1 MKISETIDTVT
12 DALRN
17 GASPRIMKLALMS
30 DGIPPDKSDT
40 IIAWAKLQ
48 VERESNDE
56 EGLYQS
62 SGDGS

>member
-1 MKISETIDTVT
+1 MSISETINTVA

-30 DGIPPDKSDT
+30 DGIPPNKSDT

-56 EGLYQS
+56 ERLHQ
-62 SGDGS
+62 GS

>member
-1 MKISETIDTVT
+1 MSITETINTVT

-17 GASPRIMKLALMS
+17 GASPTIMKMALMS

-56 EGLYQS
+56 ERLHQ
-62 SGDGS
+62 GS